1 MTTDL
6 DQWRNLSQKDFTTK
20 LLGLAEEH
28 VDILPEKAYIGLMNA
43 AKVMHERLP
52 PPEQQQEH
60 EEEEVTS
67 DSVVGRIARA
77 IIDLKME
84 KKRILTIRNKYNG
97 FKIMKRVTQKLQ
109 VEAIMHT
116 AEHGYGII
124 LPCASFECLE
134 HECGLHIPLNERRAF
149 FTDFLQHRNT
159 IMERMSREYDSMITY
174 IDDRLY
180 FFTLEYHKL
189 ISL

>member
-1 MTTDL
+1 MATDL

-52 PPEQQQEH
+52 PPEQHQEH

-67 DSVVGRIARA
+67 DSAVVRIARA
-77 IIDLKME
+77 MVDLKTE
-84 KKRILTIRNKYNG
+84 KERILAIRSKYNG

-109 VEAIMHT
+109 VEAIMNT
-116 AEHGYGII
+116 AEHVYGII
-124 LPCASFECLE
+124 LPCASFECLH
-134 HECGLHIPLNERRAF
+134 HECGLYIPPNERRAF
-149 FTDFLQHRNT
+149 FTDFLRHRNAQ
-159 IMERMSREYDSMITY
+159 MELMSREYDRMITY
-174 IDDRLY
+174 IHERLY
-180 FFTLEYHKL
+180 FFTIEYHKL